1 MITEA
6 ILSSTNQWQLV
17 LPLSWLKL
25 LWIEK
30 NGARAFLRG
39 KQIVIESVKQDT
51 LNRDVSKISFDE
63 LNDES
68 QASIMQS
75 RKNYQS
81 GNSSQFMSSDEARND
96 VL

>member
-1 MITEA
+1 M
-6 ILSSTNQWQLV
+6 
-17 LPLSWLKL
+17 
-25 LWIEK
+25 
-30 NGARAFLRG
+30 RG
-39 KQIVIESVKQDT
+39 QQIVIESVKQDT

-63 LNDES
+63 LNDET